1 MNKIYLDKLLE
12 FTHTTYSN
20 YYAQYNKHFELNDEI
35 TKIKQNTSL
44 NEKGAFIKYSFVD
57 LSSLISSIEHDE
69 VVLIYPICFN
79 IEENQE
85 WFNLLNSLLLILNE
99 DYIKESNIAKKK
111 MLQMADKMYKK
122 HLTIDKNL
130 NETNYAKISELT
142 NLNLIIL
149 SNENNILRVGRYEKS
164 NINKWVVCYK
174 FSNYYFPVWNFEKKY
189 FDSGSTFIKYLLT
202 LSSKNNSNLTM
213 TDDTSTND
221 TSTNGTSTYGNV
233 LDEINAT
240 SDLITKTVNHNTPS
254 PISTPNKTT
263 DEKILIKGKI
273 KNNEGYEE
281 FITNEDYALYISE
294 AVDTKNTQNI
304 QKQKLKKNAEP
315 LVCVTGEKKKNKS
328 NKNIFVTL
336 EQPEIKAENIID
348 DETEK
353 NNNIDSNRNKVKI
366 IANNKK
372 SNSYMDDTVDHVD
385 PIDPIDLV
393 DPIDPIDLVDPVDES
408 VFKKTEIIDKNKIS
422 QIISNIKS
430 TTKLEQIQS
439 FALELGLS
447 IVSGST
453 KDGKPKNK
461 TKNEI
466 VDEIKKLKLSTK

>member
-12 FTHTTYSN
+12 FTHSTYLN
-20 YYAQYNKHFELNDEI
+20 YYAQYNKQFELNDEI

-44 NEKGAFIKYSFVD
+44 NEKGAFLKYSFVD

-69 VVLIYPICFN
+69 AVLIYPICFN

-122 HLTIDKNL
+122 HLTIGKSL
-130 NETNYAKISELT
+130 NAENYTKISDLT

-149 SNENNILRVGRYEKS
+149 NNTDNHLSVSRYAKA
-164 NINKWVVCYK
+164 NINKWVICYK
-174 FSNYYFPVWNFEKKY
+174 FLNYYFPVWNFEKKY
-189 FDSGSTFIKYLLT
+189 FDSDSTFIKYLQSITDKDDSNIINNNLIET
-202 LSSKNNSNLTM
+202 DNHDDELEESDNKQEKLCNKNSSGVK
-213 TDDTSTND
+213 
-221 TSTNGTSTYGNV
+221 
-233 LDEINAT
+233 IN
-240 SDLITKTVNHNTPS
+240 
-254 PISTPNKTT
+254 
-263 DEKILIKGKI
+263 DEKILIKDKI
-273 KNNEGYEE
+273 KNNDGYEE
-281 FITNEDYALYISE
+281 FVTNENYALYNSE
-294 AVDTKNTQNI
+294 AVDTKNMQKHKVKKSIEANI
-304 QKQKLKKNAEP
+304 N
-315 LVCVTGEKKKNKS
+315 VIGEKRKGKP

-336 EQPEIKAENIID
+336 EQKDVKMENLPNNELIKI
-348 DETEK
+348 
-353 NNNIDSNRNKVKI
+353 NNSSEKI
-366 IANNKK
+366 IIKNKLT
-372 SNSYMDDTVDHVD
+372 NVNMDNQADS
-385 PIDPIDLV
+385 
-393 DPIDPIDLVDPVDES
+393 S

-430 TTKLEQIQS
+430 TTKLEQIQT
-439 FALELGLS
+439 FALELGLN

-466 VDEIKKLKLSTK
+466 IDEIKKLE